1 MFHKSLFLHIEQHKR
16 YLPARIPQQLFKFPS
31 QLVQSIIFLISSDVA
46 TIHLESVTLPYEL
59 F

>member
-1 MFHKSLFLHIEQHKR
+1 MFHKSLFLYIEHKG
-16 YLPARIPQQLFKFPS
+16 YLPASIPQQLFEFPS
-31 QLVQSIIFLISSDVA
+31 QLIQSIIFLISSDVA